1 MQAILIAQAQGPTTP
16 VDSSLLSSQ
25 VSVSD
30 DNSFAPAL
38 AQASS
43 DQDQKKTTELND
55 LSVTNLN
62 DESSDIFGLSGTT
75 TTPIDPQKP
84 LFSQYKL
91 NQDQKTDYDPNTTQ
105 KQIPVQDTLQNL
117 GGHPQEILSTTYLA
131 STSHYPQHSSEKQI
145 IATPQ
150 KETEKHIPGKSQ
162 LSDILW
168 QSSSKETSPHQLSIK
183 SHTPAQ
189 LSTQNHTSGQLS
201 TQNHTPEQLSTQNNT
216 SKQLNTQNH
225 TPDQLGSK
233 NYTASQISIEPNTLI
248 KGDELSS
255 PAKTQN
261 SDANLASHLSADKIV
276 SKKAPP
282 SQQPII
288 EQSTHKE
295 NLKATF
301 QARAQQ
307 NIAET
312 LPQQTT
318 PTGKTI
324 GDIKGDTPISF
335 SIDSWE
341 SGSTEQ
347 RIARSPAT
355 IGQSNQT
362 RMGQTALVKNGAP
375 LPEVTNITQS
385 SATSPRSNDSIILS
399 HIENVIADNKH
410 TGEQQ
415 PSYSGNNII
424 TTETDESVVK
434 ATLSPAMS
442 EVGLLNKLNKETNSS
457 QATTLRKNINNQYLD
472 SKIGQKNS
480 SEQSQQ
486 QLMSQQ
492 QSSKEQDTT
501 QTPTN
506 ITLPTGDEKNLT
518 QVAPQQLS
526 DINTP
531 QPVTEAA
538 KAVTLGPQSQLIEDD
553 IINQV
558 IQRFQLKSQLR
569 SSKMVLRLHPAE
581 LGELKIDIAVKE
593 GSVKANFLAQ
603 SQQVQDLLERQMPKL
618 KEVMQQQGINVQ
630 EMRVSLEADVFSK
643 QGSFQEHLGKNHNF
657 SSKKRDMSS
666 RQSFSTSLE
675 QIVSDEREKEDG
687 INVKA

>member
-16 VDSSLLSSQ
+16 ADSSLLSSQ
-25 VSVSD
+25 ISD

-43 DQDQKKTTELND
+43 DQAQKETTELND
-55 LSVTNLN
+55 LSATNLN
-62 DESSDIFGLSGTT
+62 DENTDFFGLNGDI
-75 TTPIDPQKP
+75 TTPIDPKTP
-84 LFSQYKL
+84 RFSQYIF
-91 NQDQKTDYDPNTTQ
+91 NQDQETELEPNGTQ
-105 KQIPVQDTLQNL
+105 KQITSPETLTKQE
-117 GGHPQEILSTTYLA
+117 GHPQGILSTTYLA
-131 STSHYPQHSSEKQI
+131 SSSNYQQINSEKQI

-150 KETEKHIPGKSQ
+150 KATEKQIPGKAQ

-168 QSSSKETSPHQLSIK
+168 QDSSKETNPHQLNIK
-183 SHTPAQ
+183 SPTLVQ
-189 LSTQNHTSGQLS
+189 LSTHSNTPEQLS
-201 TQNHTPEQLSTQNNT
+201 IQSNTPEQLSTQNST
-216 SKQLNTQNH
+216 LEQLSTQNSNLE
-225 TPDQLGSK
+225 QLGSK
-233 NYTASQISIEPNTLI
+233 NYTASQISIEPNTLV

-255 PAKTQN
+255 LAKTQN
-261 SDANLASHLSADKIV
+261 SDANLASRISADKIV
-276 SKKAPP
+276 SKEAAP

-301 QARAQQ
+301 QARSQQ

-312 LPQQTT
+312 SPQQTT
-318 PTGKTI
+318 QTGKTI

-335 SIDSWE
+335 SIESWE

-347 RIARSPAT
+347 RIARRGPAT
-355 IGQSNQT
+355 IGQSIQT
-362 RMGQTALVKNGAP
+362 RMGQTALVKNVAP
-375 LPEVTNITQS
+375 LTEVTNITQS
-385 SATSPRSNDSIILS
+385 SATSPKSNDSIILS

-415 PSYSGNNII
+415 TSFSGNNII

-434 ATLSPAMS
+434 ATLSPVMS
-442 EVGLLNKLNKETNSS
+442 EVGILNKLNKETNSS

-472 SKIGQKNS
+472 SKIGRKNS

-558 IQRFQLKSQLR
+558 IQRFQLKSQIR

-630 EMRVSLEADVFSK
+630 EMKVSLEADVFSK
-643 QGSFQEHLGKNHNF
+643 QGSFQEHLGKKQNF
-657 SSKKRDMSS
+657 SSKKREMSS
-666 RQSFSTSLE
+666 RPSFSTSLE
-675 QIVSDEREKEDG
+675 QIVADEIEKEDG